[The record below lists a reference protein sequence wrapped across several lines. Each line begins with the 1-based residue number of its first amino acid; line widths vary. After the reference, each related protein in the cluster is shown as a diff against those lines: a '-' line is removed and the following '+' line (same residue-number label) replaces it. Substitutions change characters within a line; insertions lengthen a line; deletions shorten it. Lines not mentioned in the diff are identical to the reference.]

1 MILRFTYLAL
11 VLLALTDG
19 CAIYHPQPL
28 DSGSVEAAL
37 QPPKLEAVKIAA
49 AKIDHPLLKPIVI
62 DGRDGF
68 SPDEIAVMVVIVSP
82 ELRALRDQRGVANA
96 QVLQAGLLPN
106 PQFGYTLDKLQAHT
120 DPTLVDGKSL
130 GLSWDVTSLLVH
142 HDAVAAAKASGQ
154 ALDLSIAW
162 QEWQAAQD
170 ARLRAFRLLSL
181 DQRLPLAREI
191 EDDLA
196 DNVKLTQQAMEH
208 GEKTSV
214 DLTTATEAWTQAQN
228 NRFALE
234 QQMTAERAA
243 LNLALG
249 QPADTPLRLKPAAVF
264 PALPADIAPDLL
276 QGLEKRRI
284 DLVALTLGYK
294 SEEATLRAAVIA
306 QFPRIGLSIAKGND
320 TSNVH
325 TISYGVTVDIPVFDR
340 NQGQIAVGR
349 ATRQQLF
356 DEYIARVA
364 EARAEVTQLLAD
376 LDVARAQ
383 LQAVDDSLPQTEQL
397 ADSLTK
403 EFAARNADVLAYRDA
418 RGTLA
423 TRRMEQIQLQQS
435 LLELSVALEIATGR
449 PLLNRGAAN

>member
-11 VLLALTDG
+11 AVLALTCS

-28 DSGSVEAAL
+28 DSVSVEAAL
-37 QPPKLEAVKIAA
+37 QPPKLEAVQIAA

-82 ELRALRDQRGVANA
+82 ELRALRDQRGVTNA
-96 QVLQAGLLPN
+96 QVLQAGILPN
-106 PQFGYTLDKLQAHT
+106 PQFGYTLDRLQAHT
-120 DPTLVDGKSL
+120 DPTLVNGKSL

-162 QEWQAAQD
+162 QEWQTAQD

-196 DNVKLTQQAMEH
+196 DNVKLTEQALSL
-208 GEKTSV
+208 GQKTSS
-214 DLTTATEAWTQAQN
+214 DLMTATEAWTQAQN

-249 QPADTPLRLKPAAVF
+249 QPADAPLRLKPAAVF
-264 PALPADIAPDLL
+264 SALPADIAPDLL
-276 QGLEKRRI
+276 QGLEKRRL

-306 QFPRIGLSIAKGND
+306 QFPKIGLNIAKAND

-340 NQGQIAVGR
+340 NQGQVAIGR

-364 EARAEVTQLLAD
+364 EARAEVIQILAD

-383 LQAVDDSLPQTEQL
+383 LQAVNESLPQTEQL
-397 ADSLTK
+397 ADALTK
-403 EFAARNADVLAYRDA
+403 EFQARNADVLAYRDA

-449 PLLNRGAAN
+449 PLLNRGTAN

>member
-1 MILRFTYLAL
+1 MMTRFTYLAL
-11 VLLALTDG
+11 ALLALNCG

-28 DSGSVEAAL
+28 DSASVEAAL
-37 QPPKLEAVKIAA
+37 QPPKLAAVQIAA
-49 AKIDHPLLKPIVI
+49 AKIDHPLLKPIAI

-96 QVLQAGLLPN
+96 QVLQAGILPN
-106 PQFGYTLDKLQAHT
+106 PQFGYTLDQLQAHT
-120 DPTLVDGKSL
+120 DPTLVNGRSY

-142 HDAVAAAKASGQ
+142 HDAVAAAKASGA

-196 DNVKLTQQAMEH
+196 DNVKLTQQAMAH
-208 GEKTSV
+208 GQKTSL

-234 QQMTAERAA
+234 QQITAERAA

-249 QPADTPLRLKPAAVF
+249 QPADAPLRLKPAAVF
-264 PALPADIAPDLL
+264 PVLSADVAPDLL
-276 QGLEKRRI
+276 QGLEKRRL

-306 QFPRIGLSIAKGND
+306 QFPKIGLSIAKGND

-340 NQGQIAVGR
+340 NQGQIAIGR

-364 EARAEVTQLLAD
+364 EARAEVIQILAD

-383 LQAVDDSLPQTEQL
+383 LQTVNESLPQTEQL
-397 ADSLTK
+397 VDSLTK
-403 EFAARNADVLAYRDA
+403 EFTARNADVLAYRDA

-435 LLELSVALEIATGR
+435 LLELGVALEIATGR
-449 PLLNRGAAN
+449 PLLNH